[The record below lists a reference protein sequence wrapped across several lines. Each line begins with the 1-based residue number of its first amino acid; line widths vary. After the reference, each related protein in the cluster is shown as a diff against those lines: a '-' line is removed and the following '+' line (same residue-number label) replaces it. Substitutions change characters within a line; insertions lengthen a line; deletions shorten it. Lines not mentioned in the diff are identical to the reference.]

1 MAWDPIGNLKQE
13 VYDSLSEAT
22 IDILSSTFS
31 YLNSKVSEVGG
42 LTSQTPQSWNATIF
56 SFINNI
62 SENVIIPIAGVII
75 TYVLIYE
82 LITMV
87 IDKNNF
93 HEFDSSLFIRYIFK
107 ACIAVYFVSHTSE
120 IVEAIFEVGGTVA
133 QNATGYIHGNTNLM
147 LEAQLRTLLQAEGT
161 DLSLLDVF
169 SCFCMA
175 LLLWVA
181 VMCMGIYIAIIMYG
195 RFMEIYLY
203 MSVAP
208 IPFATLTNRE
218 WGTIGTGYV
227 KSLLAL
233 AFQGFLIMVCIGVY
247 STLIS
252 GLGAS
257 ISGSTFRD
265 ALFEIII
272 YTALLAVAIGKTGS
286 LSKSIFG
293 TH

>member
-120 IVEAIFEVGGTVA
+120 IVEAIFEVG
-133 QNATGYIHGNTNLM
+133 QLM
-147 LEAQLRTLLQAEGT
+147 
-161 DLSLLDVF
+161 
-169 SCFCMA
+169 
-175 LLLWVA
+175 
-181 VMCMGIYIAIIMYG
+181 
-195 RFMEIYLY
+195 
-203 MSVAP
+203 
-208 IPFATLTNRE
+208 N
-218 WGTIGTGYV
+218 
-227 KSLLAL
+227 
-233 AFQGFLIMVCIGVY
+233 
-247 STLIS
+247 
-252 GLGAS
+252 
-257 ISGSTFRD
+257 
-265 ALFEIII
+265 
-272 YTALLAVAIGKTGS
+272 
-286 LSKSIFG
+286 
-293 TH
+293 H